1 MPDDA
6 SRCTR
11 VETGPVLG
19 FLRIT
24 LFGAGTW
31 ITLQQSRSWGK
42 TQAEAIREYQSQG
55 AFLAED
61 FAYMAAV
68 GLRYY
73 LPPAL
78 EYLRSSGDGDF
89 VHGLMC
95 SLHVQVRHRKPLPG
109 DVVDMMKQ
117 AARYCDA
124 HRDKFG
130 LDPEEELF
138 DDYVRTILRA

>member
-1 MPDDA
+1 MDHPP
-6 SRCTR
+6 T
-11 VETGPVLG
+11 VEELVGCKPPVTGLDEGYVVEH
-19 FLRIT
+19 F
-24 LFGAGTW
+24 A
-31 ITLQQSRSWGK
+31 GK

-109 DVVDMMKQ
+109 DVEG
-117 AARYCDA
+117 A
-124 HRDKFG
+124 HETVHKIT
-130 LDPEEELF
+130 
-138 DDYVRTILRA
+138 V